1 MTYEEGEVGR
11 KDEQG
16 TERTPFYCGQSSRSC
31 CHTHV
36 ETDFLELSE
45 DLENIFISAPSS
57 ESFFFSMLSQRTSL
71 SDVVSV
77 VG

>member
-1 MTYEEGEVGR
+1 MTYEEGAVGR

-16 TERTPFYCGQSSRSC
+16 TERTPFYYGQGSRSC

-45 DLENIFISAPSS
+45 DLENIFIS
-57 ESFFFSMLSQRTSL
+57 ESFFLACFLRGPVCQMSFLL
-71 SDVVSV
+71 
-77 VG
+77 

>member
-1 MTYEEGEVGR
+1 MGR

-16 TERTPFYCGQSSRSC
+16 TERTPFYYGQGSRSC

-45 DLENIFISAPSS
+45 DLENIFIS
-57 ESFFFSMLSQRTSL
+57 ESFFSMLSQRTGL